1 VTGAPRNA
9 AEGLA
14 GLYRETVLEHSR
26 NPRNFRRPARVDR
39 HAEGHNTLCGDK
51 VTVYLDLEGDR
62 LADVCFEGA
71 GCAISLASA
80 SLMTEALQGL
90 DQAAAITVVRDFLQS
105 FSGPD
110 APPPAGALA
119 ALAGVRAYPSRI
131 RCATLPWQTAAAALA
146 GQAGTVSTEPQGIPQ
161 PDTGPESS
169 PHHG

>member
-1 VTGAPRNA
+1 MNA
-9 AEGLA
+9 SEGTAGNLA

-26 NPRNFRRPARVDR
+26 NPRNFRRPAAVDR
-39 HAEGHNTLCGDK
+39 QAEGHNTLCGDK

-80 SLMTEALQGL
+80 SLMTEALRGL
-90 DQAAAITVVRDFLQS
+90 DRAAAGAAVRDFLES
-105 FSGPD
+105 FSGPA
-110 APPPAGALA
+110 APLPSGLLA

-146 GQAGTVSTEPQGIPQ
+146 GQAGTVSTESPAPHQ
-161 PDTGPESS
+161 PATRPEPS
-169 PHHG
+169 PSHG